1 MANDRIIIRCRHC
14 KAERMFAKFYPG
26 SLDVRYPAELAG
38 FVSEHGNCAPNSGF
52 DLGGDRRFDLS
63 TENGS

>member
-26 SLDVRYPAELAG
+26 SLDIRYPTEL
-38 FVSEHGNCAPNSGF
+38 VEQHNLCAPHAYDF
-52 DLGGDRRFDLS
+52 DLGGDRRFDLF
-63 TENGS
+63 TENGT